1 MNISNLNF
9 FISPRRFFSFK
20 RSRMKIFLFILCL
33 LAIQNFSPFGSLS
46 IVSAGKLKYNPGQGV
61 WTADYIVVG
70 TGAGGSPL
78 LRKLTDDYS
87 YSAIGLEAGDNH
99 DADPDISI
107 PANML
112 FIDKMKYNWL
122 MVDNLKRE
130 VGVGRMT
137 GGATSHN
144 GMMYYRPSLAYI
156 NLLHDYGG
164 VSWSPSRVKA
174 DIIELEN
181 YVTNDG
187 SPIAASRGTGGF
199 LDIRKPLD
207 GPHDGANSLAFKI
220 ANWTAFGTGYAINND
235 YNNWDPTEGRTTL
248 NAQLGPYPR
257 IQLLQ
262 SADGSKRISA
272 YTAFLPRY
280 ILNEDGSAADSRRQL
295 KVFLKST
302 VTKILFNGNRAIGVL
317 YVQDGVQ
324 YKVLARKEVILA
336 ASVFTSQ
343 LLQVSGVGPSNLL
356 SSLGIPVI
364 VDSPNVGKH
373 LSNHVSLSVPFFF
386 NSTEFPGVTA
396 SDPGALYPG
405 GALFPLW
412 DSNGPHE
419 TGFNEFQLT
428 WFSVPPSYFAG
439 IVVMHRPKSVG
450 TVNIQSSDPL
460 QIPIHNENILSDP
473 YDVDKF
479 SKFMYYCFQ
488 NKIADYITSQN
499 PAYGAAIPRW
509 NSLNDAKAY
518 LLANAGRAYHYNG
531 QARMAQSINDGVVDG
546 KLRVYGTVGLR
557 VVGSPVLPEM
567 GDFALTGP
575 SILTGYRL
583 AKMLIQERGF

>member
-1 MNISNLNF
+1 MT
-9 FISPRRFFSFK
+9 
-20 RSRMKIFLFILCL
+20 
-33 LAIQNFSPFGSLS
+33 QNFST
-46 IVSAGKLKYNPGQGV
+46 ADKLKYNPGQGV

-99 DADPDISI
+99 DMDPDIST

-112 FIDKMKYNWL
+112 FIDKLKYNWL
-122 MVDNLKRE
+122 MVDNMNRE

-144 GMMYYRPSLAYI
+144 GMMYYRPSLAYL
-156 NLLHDYGG
+156 NLLHNYGG
-164 VSWSPSRVKA
+164 VNWSPSRVKA

-181 YVTNDG
+181 YITNDG
-187 SPIAASRGTGGF
+187 SLISSSRGTGGF

-235 YNNWDPTEGRTTL
+235 YNNWDSGST
-248 NAQLGPYPR
+248 QLGPYPR

-262 SADGSKRISA
+262 SADGSKRTSA

-336 ASVFTSQ
+336 ASVFTPQ
-343 LLQVSGVGPSNLL
+343 LLQISGIGPASLL

-364 VDSPNVGKH
+364 VNSPNVGKH
-373 LSNHVSLSVPFFF
+373 LSNHVSLSVPFYF
-386 NSTEFPGVTA
+386 NATEFPGVTA

-405 GALFPLW
+405 GGLFPLW
-412 DSNGPHE
+412 DADGPHE

-428 WFSVPPSYFAG
+428 WFSVAPNYFAG

-450 TVNIQSSDPL
+450 YVKIRSSDPL
-460 QIPIHNENILSDP
+460 QIPIHNENILSDS
-473 YDVDKF
+473 YDVDQF

-499 PAYGAAIPRW
+499 PAYGMAIPRW

-531 QARMAQSINDGVVDG
+531 QTRMARSINDGVVDG

-557 VVGSPVLPEM
+557 VAGSPVFPEM

-583 AKMLIQERGF
+583 AKMLIQERGS